1 VHPEDATRQQIM
13 NTIEAFLSKDPAE
26 PEQKRK
32 QRMPARAAAQLAPL
46 LLSNAGLQ
54 WPPAEAKAKVCCSV
68 NSNIV
73 SNRTASVASGALKD
87 EIRPYA
93 ERASE

>member
-32 QRMPARAAAQLAPL
+32 QRMPARAAAQLALLCYRMQDCSGL
-46 LLSNAGLQ
+46 LLKQRLR
-54 WPPAEAKAKVCCSV
+54 C
-68 NSNIV
+68 
-73 SNRTASVASGALKD
+73 VAL
-87 EIRPYA
+87 
-93 ERASE
+93 

>member
-26 PEQKRK
+26 PQQKRK
-32 QRMPARAAAQLAPL
+32 QRMPARAAAQLAL
-46 LLSNAGLQ
+46 LLSSAGLQ

-68 NSNIV
+68 NSNMFPTGPLRWLLV
-73 SNRTASVASGALKD
+73 ALKD

-93 ERASE
+93 RRASE